1 MKMIRHLAYPVLA
14 CAVLAGCAGT
24 TTVRPISTPAL
35 AEVTL
40 TPNDPDNPTEVRFDV
55 PTSAIMGLPGDRI
68 PVTLEARIGTREIAA
83 RELAAAGYCPNGFR
97 GPDGVFFPN
106 GDRSRSAFIVEC
118 VGR

>member
-1 MKMIRHLAYPVLA
+1 MKIHHLAYCAIVAATLIGACGTVSKAPERIAALA
-14 CAVLAGCAGT
+14 
-24 TTVRPISTPAL
+24 

-55 PTSAIMGLPGDRI
+55 PTSAIMGLPGDRVPI
-68 PVTLEARIGTREIAA
+68 TLEARIGTREIAA